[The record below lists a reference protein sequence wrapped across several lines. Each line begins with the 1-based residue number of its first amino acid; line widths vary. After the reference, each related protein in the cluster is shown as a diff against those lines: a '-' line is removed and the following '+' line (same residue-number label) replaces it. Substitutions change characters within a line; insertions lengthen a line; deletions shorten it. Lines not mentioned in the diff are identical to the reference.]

1 MRVTELDTLL
11 AVLRSPVKSRRAE
24 AVEGLVGVGPLAVD
38 RLIFLLKDP
47 SWVVRYRSCE
57 ALGRIGDPRSIF
69 PLHEALAD
77 EKDHVRY
84 MAAKALGQLG
94 DRFSSPY
101 LVGRLG
107 DENAC
112 VRKSAAVA
120 LGAIGA
126 REAYAPIRE
135 ALQKETSRQ
144 VREVMES
151 VLTALEPC

>member
-11 AVLRSPVKSRRAE
+11 KVLRSPVKSQRAE
-24 AVEGLVGVGPLAVD
+24 AVERLVDLGPLAVGG
-38 RLIFLLKDP
+38 LISQLKDP

-57 ALGRIGDPRSIF
+57 ALGRIGDRRSVF
-69 PLHEALAD
+69 PLREALVD

-94 DRFSSPY
+94 GGDSAPY
-101 LVGRLG
+101 LVLLLG

-112 VRKSAAVA
+112 VRKSTAVA

-126 REAYAPIRE
+126 REACAPLQA
-135 ALQKETSRQ
+135 ALQNETSRQ

-151 VLTALEPC
+151 VLTALMRC